1 MIPADLRLLRMAF
14 GTVVAA
20 ALLFC
25 VIFALMF
32 QSVMNYDPSRPQY
45 PYELVM
51 AGAGTVYFAVLGI
64 HAFRGLRRSFVATE
78 PGRTVRIL
86 SQSVLLMFAAL
97 AAAALVIMWL
107 VFGRAYFAG

>member
-1 MIPADLRLLRMAF
+1 MSSPDVRLLRVAF
-14 GTVVAA
+14 IAVVAA

-32 QSVMNYDPSRPQY
+32 FSVMNYDPTRQQY

-51 AGAGTVYFAVLGI
+51 AGAGTVYFALLGI
-64 HAFRGLRRSFVATE
+64 HAWRGLRRALDPAELGQTLRV
-78 PGRTVRIL
+78 L

-97 AAAALVIMWL
+97 AAAALILIWL
-107 VFGRAYFAG
+107 IFGRAYFAG